1 MNLPAFDVPRLP
13 SKKIPAEVYLQC
25 LLSNIRQLDEAGMLE
40 RVRSQQSRRPVDA
53 RFRLK

>member
-1 MNLPAFDVPRLP
+1 VKLPAFNVPRLRP
-13 SKKIPAEVYLQC
+13 RKIPAEVYLEW

-40 RVRSQQSRRPVDA
+40 RARSQRSRRPVDV